1 MREEGCSAESI
12 RSPGRTMR
20 HPVRRGGR
28 PGADANPI
36 FDQSGGIR
44 TLENSHYNTRIGL
57 QKDTTIDFV
66 FDYTVSERNILPVI
80 YLFCKDV
87 MRDCHTGLERV
98 RFGVTFLS
106 DKVECK
112 QWRNQDFTTVSTDVL
127 DAMLTHEV
135 CGGGADGCERL
146 GKAVRMSLEKLSA
159 VPAGERVLMLFT
171 SSCPTDED
179 MARVFCRDETPVRSA
194 VLFVPTEYSGIEYLF
209 RMVDADGKTDRSKTA
224 FVFNIQEVLNDRYLR
239 TTVEQNGRQIL
250 SDNQL
255 LKNQLLMALS

>member
-1 MREEGCSAESI
+1 
-12 RSPGRTMR
+12 
-20 HPVRRGGR
+20 
-28 PGADANPI
+28 
-36 FDQSGGIR
+36 
-44 TLENSHYNTRIGL
+44 
-57 QKDTTIDFV
+57 
-66 FDYTVSERNILPVI
+66 
-80 YLFCKDV
+80 
-87 MRDCHTGLERV
+87 
-98 RFGVTFLS
+98 
-106 DKVECK
+106 
-112 QWRNQDFTTVSTDVL
+112 
-127 DAMLTHEV
+127 
-135 CGGGADGCERL
+135 
-146 GKAVRMSLEKLSA
+146 MSLEKLSA